1 MNEPTLS
8 HNPYSCCVFSSV
20 SWMVESFCSG
30 TRVLLHLHENIP
42 DPLEFD
48 LLEQNLIVFW
58 HFGLK
63 SVNILSVFQL
73 LAPFLHFLPLFSSS
87 LFSQLSQF
95 FTDPCASSPCLHG
108 NCSRSD
114 GGEEEE
120 PSYTCECSEGY
131 EGERCDQ
138 ILLDL
143 PPADWDPATPSAPE
157 RVTPAASTTTAATQ
171 PPTTVPT
178 TTTTEAAPTLPSWQP
193 KPGQRLL
200 VVPWEADRVRTHPLN
215 RSVDGFRWRNAR
227 RAHAVCVSGDGGP
240 PLFEPW
246 ALWADVRNSDA
257 VRGGAWRKRCEVRT
271 HFLTPDVDLYGRKS
285 PFLSNLAHFT
295 SSALFYVKAVI

>member
-1 MNEPTLS
+1 MFFFFLTFWSKVYLECFPACGS
-8 HNPYSCCVFSSV
+8 FSSFF
-20 SWMVESFCSG
+20 S
-30 TRVLLHLHENIP
+30 
-42 DPLEFD
+42 
-48 LLEQNLIVFW
+48 
-58 HFGLK
+58 
-63 SVNILSVFQL
+63 
-73 LAPFLHFLPLFSSS
+73 LFSSS

-157 RVTPAASTTTAATQ
+157 LVTPAASTTMAATQ
-171 PPTTVPT
+171 PQPPSTVPT
-178 TTTTEAAPTLPSWQP
+178 TTTTTTEAPPTLPSWQP

-200 VVPWEADRVRTHPLN
+200 VVPWEADRVRMPPLN
-215 RSVDGFRWRNAR
+215 RGFDGFRWRK
-227 RAHAVCVSGDGGP
+227 HGELMLWVDVC
-240 PLFEPW
+240 F
-246 ALWADVRNSDA
+246 R
-257 VRGGAWRKRCEVRT
+257 
-271 HFLTPDVDLYGRKS
+271 
-285 PFLSNLAHFT
+285 
-295 SSALFYVKAVI
+295 